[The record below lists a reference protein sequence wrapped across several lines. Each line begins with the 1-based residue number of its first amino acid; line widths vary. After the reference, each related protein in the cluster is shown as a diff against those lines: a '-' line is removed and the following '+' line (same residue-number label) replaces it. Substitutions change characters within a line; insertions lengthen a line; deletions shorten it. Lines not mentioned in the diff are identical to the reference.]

1 MNLMPTRIEPYQPDA
16 PVCTNLLLEWNNGE
30 SFALPYFEIRFQCP
44 CANCVDEKTG
54 KRVLRRESVRP
65 DVRPTGVQL
74 IGRYAVQI
82 TWSDQHATGMYHY
95 DRLHELCLQHG
106 KKLN

>member
-1 MNLMPTRIEPYQPDA
+1 MNLTPTRIEPYSEPGSEPLQ
-16 PVCTNLLLEWNNGE
+16 LLLEWNNGE
-30 SFALPYFEIRFQCP
+30 RFAVPYFEIRFQCP

-65 DVRPTGVQL
+65 DIRPTAVQL

-82 TWSDQHATGMYHY
+82 TWSDQHATGMFHY

-106 KKLN
+106 RKLS